1 MLVQP
6 REGRLGELVVD
17 RLHVLGCQ
25 RAGVLD
31 ALPAD
36 LAIRRI
42 DRRVV
47 RIGGPGV
54 QHAARSTPLP
64 ELRVLRAAGVL
75 RLRLGVEVM
84 EVAEELVEDVHGRQV
99 LVAVA
104 QGILAELP
112 GRVAE
117 TLQEFGDARILRPE
131 PSLNRTAR

>member
-1 MLVQP
+1 
-6 REGRLGELVVD
+6 
-17 RLHVLGCQ
+17 
-25 RAGVLD
+25 
-31 ALPAD
+31 
-36 LAIRRI
+36 
-42 DRRVV
+42 
-47 RIGGPGV
+47 
-54 QHAARSTPLP
+54 
-64 ELRVLRAAGVL
+64 VL